1 MWELT
6 LSPYDPWL
14 NSRRGHAQGRV
25 KSWRVSE
32 TKSNRSICCDD
43 ALGYKGTAE
52 SSFTCNSHCSW
63 LLVQKYFS
71 WIQQVL
77 VPCLI
82 SVLDVS
88 LLVLPTSTSYGKCYV
103 KWSLRESTSQ
113 VKTVLTWAS
122 VQSSYILNVINSCGV
137 EFYSYLNWGSFKPL
151 QPAITIPSSGP
162 GTAVWCLFFSL
173 FFLCHSFSTA
183 YQCIYYS
190 PEHTAKAQEVL
201 NIMSLLQPL
210 ITRLVDQLLQAA
222 HEHSSPGL
230 RDALKH
236 LSDKVRQHLSLSF
249 AFTSISPISLFLF
262 TSSCCST
269 QSIGMSCQMIFTSET
284 RALYINL

>member
-25 KSWRVSE
+25 KSGRVSE

-88 LLVLPTSTSYGKCYV
+88 LLALPTSTSYGKCYV

-162 GTAVWCLFFSL
+162 GTAVWCFFSL
-173 FFLCHSFSTA
+173 SLFPLSQLQHCLPVYLLLPRAHSQSSGGTQHHEPPPA
-183 YQCIYYS
+183 
-190 PEHTAKAQEVL
+190 PHHEVSGPAPSGCPWAL
-201 NIMSLLQPL
+201 FPWTEGCTQAPFWQGEAALKPFICNHFHLTYLFIPLYIKLLQYTKHRYVVPN
-210 ITRLVDQLLQAA
+210 DFY
-222 HEHSSPGL
+222 L
-230 RDALKH
+230 RNE
-236 LSDKVRQHLSLSF
+236 
-249 AFTSISPISLFLF
+249 SPI
-262 TSSCCST
+262 
-269 QSIGMSCQMIFTSET
+269 
-284 RALYINL
+284 Y

>member
-1 MWELT
+1 MSFCSEQLYSQCDKLVWSGVLFLSELGLFQT
-6 LSPYDPWL
+6 SP
-14 NSRRGHAQGRV
+14 
-25 KSWRVSE
+25 
-32 TKSNRSICCDD
+32 
-43 ALGYKGTAE
+43 
-52 SSFTCNSHCSW
+52 TCYNYSQFRARHCS
-63 LLVQKYFS
+63 LMF
-71 WIQQVL
+71 
-77 VPCLI
+77 
-82 SVLDVS
+82 
-88 LLVLPTSTSYGKCYV
+88 
-103 KWSLRESTSQ
+103 
-113 VKTVLTWAS
+113 
-122 VQSSYILNVINSCGV
+122 
-137 EFYSYLNWGSFKPL
+137 
-151 QPAITIPSSGP
+151 
-162 GTAVWCLFFSL
+162 FFSL